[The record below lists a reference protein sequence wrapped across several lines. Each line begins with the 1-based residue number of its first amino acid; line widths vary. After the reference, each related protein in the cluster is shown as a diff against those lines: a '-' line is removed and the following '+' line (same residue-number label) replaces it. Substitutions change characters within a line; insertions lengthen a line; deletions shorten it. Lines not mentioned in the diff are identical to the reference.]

1 MRTKILYHNLS
12 VPGETLCFGRKLVPE
27 GGGLALILSD
37 ETDLR
42 EEQAEEKLAQAGIV
56 ITLAGS
62 LGWEEARRLCIM
74 GEGGRSLESL
84 SLPEQMR
91 EKSALAAVWF
101 YLSMREEPG
110 SGEELMDLHNGLLA
124 LLGAEEENAQL
135 AAALGEKGTRA
146 FYNAMI
152 TRQFAGSFCKTGNP
166 DLNVIHKFQETAYD
180 HHDTGGDRHFLRR
193 HRTVT
198 ERDTGNRGL

>member
-42 EEQAEEKLAQAGIV
+42 EEQADEKLAQAGIV

-74 GEGGRSLESL
+74 GEGERSLEDL

-124 LLGAEEENAQL
+124 LMGAEEENAQL

-146 FYNAMI
+146 FYNAI
-152 TRQFAGSFCKTGNP
+152 QGIRSRLEDAEDYC
-166 DLNVIHKFQETAYD
+166 
-180 HHDTGGDRHFLRR
+180 DTESLCAAVDYPAVRRIFLQNWKSGL
-193 HRTVT
+193 
-198 ERDTGNRGL
+198 ERNT

>member
-91 EKSALAAVWF
+91 EEQALAAVWL
-101 YLSMREEPG
+101 YLSMREEPE
-110 SGEELMDLHNGLLA
+110 SAEELMDLHNGLLA
-124 LLGAEEENAQL
+124 LMGAEEVIVQL
-135 AAALGEKGTRA
+135 EAALGEQGARA
-146 FYNAMI
+146 FYDAIQGIRNRLEDAED
-152 TRQFAGSFCKTGNP
+152 SC
-166 DLNVIHKFQETAYD
+166 D
-180 HHDTGGDRHFLRR
+180 
-193 HRTVT
+193 T
-198 ERDTGNRGL
+198 ERLCAAVDYPAVRRVFLQNWKAHDY